1 MERPVVI
8 SRKKAIEV
16 MEENL
21 RILKECSDSD
31 TFLLLSHD
39 LTNKRCLGRKRLDKQ
54 SGRKLMNESKTFV
67 LSEDK
72 DEDSV
77 SILSIY
83 TEKQLDILNIV
94 PIGQKHDMILIPQL
108 E

>member
-1 MERPVVI
+1 MKKPVII

-21 RILKECSDSD
+21 RVLKEYSDSD
-31 TFLLLSHD
+31 TFLLLSYS
-39 LTNKRCLGRKRLDKQ
+39 LTNNQSLGRKRLNRK
-54 SGRKLMNESKTFV
+54 SGKKLMNESKTFV
-67 LSEDK
+67 LNEDK

-94 PIGQKHDMILIPQL
+94 PIGQKHDMILFPQL

>member
-1 MERPVVI
+1 MEKPIVI
-8 SRKKAIEV
+8 SRQKAIEV

-39 LTNKRCLGRKRLDKQ
+39 LSTKRCLGRKRLDKQ
-54 SGRKLMNESKTFV
+54 SGTRLMNESKTFV

-72 DEDSV
+72 EEDSM

-94 PIGQKHDMILIPQL
+94 PIGQKHDMILFPQL

>member
-1 MERPVVI
+1 MERPIVI
-8 SRKKAIEV
+8 SRKEAIKV

-21 RILKECSDSD
+21 RILKECEDTD

-39 LTNKRCLGRKRLDKQ
+39 LANNINLGRKRLNGDRGK
-54 SGRKLMNESKTFV
+54 RLMNESKTFV
-67 LSEDK
+67 LNEDK

-83 TEKQLDILNIV
+83 TEKQLDIMNIV
-94 PIGQKHDMILIPQL
+94 PIGVKHDMILYPKI

>member
-1 MERPVVI
+1 MIAI
-8 SRKKAIEV
+8 SKEEAIKV
-16 MEENL
+16 MENNL

-39 LTNKRCLGRKRLDKQ
+39 LAKNKSLGRRRLNEKG
-54 SGRKLMNESKTFV
+54 GRELMNASKTFV
-67 LSEDK
+67 LNKDK

-83 TEKQLDILNIV
+83 TENQKDIFNIV
-94 PIGQKHDMILIPQL
+94 PIGQKHDMVLVPQL

>member
-1 MERPVVI
+1 MKPIII
-8 SRKKAIEV
+8 SRKRAIEV

-21 RILKECSDSD
+21 RILKECSDTE
-31 TFLLLSHD
+31 TFLLLSYD
-39 LTNKRCLGRKRLDKQ
+39 LTNSKSLGRKRLDKKK
-54 SGRKLMNESKTFV
+54 GRNLINNSKTFI
-67 LSEDK
+67 LNEDK

-94 PIGQKHDMILIPQL
+94 PIGQKHDMILFPQL

>member
-1 MERPVVI
+1 MERPIII

-39 LTNKRCLGRKRLDKQ
+39 LNTKRCLGRKRLDRQ

-72 DEDSV
+72 EEDSM

-83 TEKQLDILNIV
+83 TEKQLDIFNIV
-94 PIGQKHDMILIPQL
+94 PIGQKHDMILFPQL